1 MSYFVTFKD
10 IPQILSYNGSVV
22 MPVLFLFVFL
32 FIVFLVSTKRTLI
45 IKFIICYVVVLWHCC
60 FHQF

>member
-32 FIVFLVSTKRTLI
+32 FIVFFSVNKKEL
-45 IKFIICYVVVLWHCC
+45 
-60 FHQF
+60 